1 MVLSVVVRTCFV
13 TPYARAEKFRSGDPP
28 KPCPD
33 VQYALKGKVEVA
45 IPGTLRET
53 AFEALFPYDNDHQG
67 LPFIILDA
75 ILGCPID
82 MRKDLAQSIVL
93 VGGTAMTLGLKIR
106 LQQELEAL
114 VKSDFYKDRLFLD
127 EFKFHSPP
135 SKANTT
141 SWLGGAIYG
150 GTELI
155 LTKSLTKEAYVR
167 LNRVPDWS
175 HLEDNRYCG

>member
-1 MVLSVVVRTCFV
+1 MT
-13 TPYARAEKFRSGDPP
+13 TYERAEKRRTGDPP

-33 VQYALKGKVEVA
+33 VQYSLKGKVEIA

-53 AFEALFPYDNDHQG
+53 AFEALFPYDNDHLG

-75 ILGCPID
+75 ILTCPID
-82 MRKDLAQSIVL
+82 MRKELAQNIVL

-106 LQQELEAL
+106 LQHELEAL
-114 VKSDFYKDRLFLD
+114 SKSDFYKERLFID

-135 SKANTT
+135 SKANCT

-150 GTELI
+150 GTEQI
-155 LTKSLTKEAYVR
+155 LTKSLTKETYVR

-175 HLEDNRYCG
+175 HLEDNRFSG

>member
-1 MVLSVVVRTCFV
+1 MRTCFV
-13 TPYARAEKFRSGDPP
+13 TPYDRAEKYRNGDAPT
-28 KPCPD
+28 PCPS
-33 VQYALKGKVEVA
+33 VQYSLKGKLEIA

-53 AFEALFPYDNDHQG
+53 AYEALFPYDNDHLG
-67 LPFIILDA
+67 LPFILLDA
-75 ILGCPID
+75 ILKCPID
-82 MRKDLAQSIVL
+82 MRRALAQNIVL

-106 LQQELEAL
+106 LQRELEAL
-114 VKSDFYKDRLFLD
+114 SKNEYYKERLFID
-127 EFKFHSPP
+127 DFKFHSPP

-155 LTKSLTKEAYVR
+155 LTKSLTKENYVR

-175 HLEDNRYCG
+175 NLEDNYRNCG

>member
-1 MVLSVVVRTCFV
+1 M
-13 TPYARAEKFRSGDPP
+13 TPFARAEKYRNGDPP

-33 VQYALKGKVEVA
+33 VQYPLKGAVEIT

-53 AFEALFPYDNDHQG
+53 AFEALFPYDNDHLG

-75 ILGCPID
+75 ILKCPID
-82 MRKDLAQSIVL
+82 MRREFAQNMVL
-93 VGGTAMTLGLKIR
+93 VGGTAMSLGLKVR
-106 LQQELEAL
+106 LQEELQAL
-114 VKSDFYKDRLFLD
+114 AKSDYYKDRLFLD

-135 SKANTT
+135 SKANTA

-155 LTKSLTKEAYVR
+155 LTQSLTKEAYAR
-167 LNRVPDWS
+167 LDRVPDWS
-175 HLEDNRYCG
+175 NLEDNNRNCG